1 MTQPAAP
8 RQLVSPPAF
17 TDRNFGL
24 LSVVQPRYDVAEPY
38 WRNGVTWESI
48 CGFVNSTFDP
58 CAVSGT
64 PNELTKTAS
73 TTVTRSG
80 ARPFTVYGRVD
91 CSPVGYTQAEQQSR
105 AVDAL
110 TRTESWQVERSFL
123 TGQAG
128 GVLNV
133 ALPHLAHT
141 GTISDVM
148 GIQLQC
154 ATTQVT
160 GSTVLDVVEGLDR
173 LEAAIGN
180 CYGGQAVIHV
190 PLIVA
195 EAFFAWSLFRIDGA
209 QIKTNAGNLVAIGA
223 GYDGRAPNGLVTPN
237 VAWVYATGPVFAYR
251 TRPESFTFTEQFDRS
266 TNTLQTL
273 VERTYVLGF
282 DCCCLYGVAINVGGD
297 VTGQPLSAF

>member
-1 MTQPAAP
+1 MTQPTAP
-8 RQLVSPPAF
+8 RRQVPPPAF
-17 TDRNFGL
+17 VDRNFGL
-24 LSVVQPRYDVAEPY
+24 LSVVQPRYDEPDSH

-64 PNELTKTAS
+64 PNDLTKTAS

-91 CSPVGYTQAEQQSR
+91 CSPVGYTQQEQQAR

-110 TRTESWQVERSFL
+110 TRSEAWQVERTFL
-123 TGQAG
+123 SGQAA
-128 GVLNV
+128 GVVNV
-133 ALPHLAHT
+133 VYPHLAHT
-141 GTISDVM
+141 SSVSDVM

-154 ATTQVT
+154 AVTQVT

-173 LEAAIGN
+173 LEAAIGS
-180 CYGGQAVIHV
+180 CYGGQATIHV
-190 PLIVA
+190 PLILA
-195 EAFFAWSLFRIDGA
+195 ESFFAWSSFRIDGS
-209 QIKTNAGNLVAIGA
+209 QIKTNAGNLVALGA
-223 GYDGRAPNGLVTPN
+223 GYDGRSPGGSITPN

-251 TRPESFTFTEQFDRS
+251 SQPEGFTFTEQFNRA
-266 TNTLQTL
+266 TNTLETL

-282 DCCCLYGVAINVGGD
+282 DCCCLFGVAISVGGD
-297 VTGQPLSAF
+297 ITGQPLSPF